1 MKTGQRRLTHSKRAT
16 ALLVVASTLLFSL
29 PANSYACACCADD
42 GEWNEGKAKI
52 DDSTLKEI
60 NLLNPAPTASLY
72 TTDAFP
78 DGTTG
83 IAGIAEGSS
92 QSYGVSLSR
101 DGRKWT
107 LVLTDN
113 KGRRGTL
120 VFSVP
125 LAATFLNADI
135 HDGLKGGGGGPLL
148 YKELRLEGKVWGNGI
163 FARGITAD
171 TKFRLVL
178 QGRGNRCPSAED
190 FKNWNLHISGPKANY
205 SFYGSFA
212 RPASQ

>member
-1 MKTGQRRLTHSKRAT
+1 M
-16 ALLVVASTLLFSL
+16 VAITLLFSL

-42 GEWNEGKAKI
+42 GEWNEGKSKI

-78 DGTTG
+78 EGATG
-83 IAGIAEGSS
+83 IDGIAEGSN
-92 QSYGVSLSR
+92 QGYGVSLTR

-125 LAATFLNADI
+125 FAASFLNADI

-163 FARGITAD
+163 FAKGITAD
-171 TKFRLVL
+171 AKFRLVL

-190 FKNWNLHISGPKANY
+190 FKNWNLHVSGPKANY

-212 RPASQ
+212 RPAIRPSNQ

>member
-1 MKTGQRRLTHSKRAT
+1 MKARRRRLTPSKKAT
-16 ALLVVASTLLFSL
+16 ALLIVAITLLFSL

-52 DDSTLKEI
+52 DDSTLAAI
-60 NLLNPAPTASLY
+60 NVLKPSPKASLY

-83 IAGIAEGSS
+83 ITEATME
-92 QSYGVSLSR
+92 SYGVSLSR

-125 LAATFLNADI
+125 FAATFLNADI
-135 HDGLKGGGGGPLL
+135 HDGLKGGAGGPLL

-163 FARGITAD
+163 FAKGITAD
-171 TKFRLVL
+171 AKFRLVL

-190 FKNWNLHISGPKANY
+190 FKNWNLHISGPKADY

-212 RPASQ
+212 RPANQ